1 VSYGS
6 ALGARSV
13 QQLREVAIEL
23 QIAPVR
29 SSVHIPVATLW
40 AHFKGGDVGK
50 GLAELETQAQ
60 RMIDDLLWWTTAL
73 TAARKLSK

>member
-1 VSYGS
+1 MSYGS

-29 SSVHIPVATLW
+29 SSVHIPIATLW
-40 AHFKGGDVGK
+40 AHYQGGDVNR
-50 GLAELETQAQ
+50 GLADLQKPANT
-60 RMIDDLLWWTTAL
+60 MIDDLLW
-73 TAARKLSK
+73 